1 MDVLTTTPFG
11 SRPVTAA
18 LLQRAAAARRAPAL
32 PQADK
37 WELFHDLC
45 AARAA
50 FGLRTRHLAVLN
62 ALLSFH
68 PGRTLSDDGNLI
80 VFPSNATLCERAHGM
95 AESTLRRN
103 LAALVASGLI
113 ARHDS
118 PNGKRYAARDANGDI
133 ARAFGFDLRPL
144 LQAAPDI
151 LAAAEEAR
159 AIEQRIKRAREA
171 VMLLKRDA
179 LKLSE
184 YGQQTAPD
192 RPWGAI
198 RDALL
203 DTHRMSRRK
212 LDEEELDQ
220 LGITLRHLLSVI
232 RGMLP
237 ETEKTGGCDSRNER
251 HYSNSDKDTS
261 DLESAETGQSDKTSD
276 RLEPGRAGT
285 SADGKTPI
293 LPLGLVLKA
302 CPDILPYSPDPVRH
316 WHQLVALAGLVRGM
330 MGISPSA
337 WEEAQQVMG
346 REAASATVAAILQR
360 VDEIRT
366 PGGYLRALTAK
377 ARGGGFSPAPMI
389 LALLQPDGRA

>member
-11 SRPVTAA
+11 PRPVTAA
-18 LLQRAAAARRAPAL
+18 LLHRAAAARRDPAL
-32 PQADK
+32 PRADK
-37 WELFHDLC
+37 WELFHDLST
-45 AARAA
+45 ARAA

-144 LQAAPDI
+144 LAHARDI
-151 LAAAEEAR
+151 YAAAEEAR
-159 AIEQRIKRAREA
+159 ATRQRIKRARET

-184 YGQQTAPD
+184 YGQQTVPNQ
-192 RPWGAI
+192 PWGAI
-198 RDALL
+198 RDTLL
-203 DTHRMSRRK
+203 DLHRMSRRK
-212 LDEEELDQ
+212 LAEEELTQ
-220 LGITLRHLLSVI
+220 LGITLRKILSAI
-232 RGMLP
+232 RGMLS
-237 ETEKTGGCDSRNER
+237 ETEETGGCDIQNER
-251 HYSNSDKDTS
+251 HHSISDKDSS
-261 DLESAETGQSDKTSD
+261 DLEGAETRQSDAISDEFNLARAKTSED
-276 RLEPGRAGT
+276 DKV
-285 SADGKTPI
+285 SI

-346 REAASATVAAILQR
+346 RESASATVAAILQR
-360 VDEIRT
+360 VDEIRS

-377 ARGGGFSPAPMI
+377 ARDNGFSPAPMI
-389 LALLQPDGRA
+389 LSLLQPDGRA